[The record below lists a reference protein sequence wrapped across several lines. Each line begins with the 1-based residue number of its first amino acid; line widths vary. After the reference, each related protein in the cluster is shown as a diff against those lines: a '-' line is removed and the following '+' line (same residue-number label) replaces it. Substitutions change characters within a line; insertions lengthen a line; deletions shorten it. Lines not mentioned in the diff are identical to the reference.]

1 MWLWTFQ
8 IDLWKET
15 GASKQRYSWNHGFL
29 EKKKK
34 RGKKD
39 AGMSSCGES
48 IGALLYFT
56 LWHKSLIIDVL
67 RIKKPLTVLAWQFSC
82 SRVLVALG
90 CFVALVRDPLLLST
104 HPVGFVPWQ
113 WPDPAGGSNQ
123 SGNILD
129 QQRRGK
135 INKSPPNFCLTYWSE
150 PWYSRAGEESRTL
163 YAFIRRTPLKPP
175 ALHPPKPPHPHRFP
189 HPRFKWSTGIIIR
202 LWKVLCSSAPT
213 SRRGWSVQ
221 LDPLTLRRTWKHE
234 T

>member
-29 EKKKK
+29 GKKK

-56 LWHKSLIIDVL
+56 VWHKSLIIDVL
-67 RIKKPLTVLAWQFSC
+67 RIKKPMTVLAWQFSC

-135 INKSPPNFCLTYWSE
+135 INKTPPKFLPYLLKWTVILARGWGVVHFIRFHQKDSIKAPPNPYTLTALLTPGSND
-150 PWYSRAGEESRTL
+150 PRAS
-163 YAFIRRTPLKPP
+163 
-175 ALHPPKPPHPHRFP
+175 
-189 HPRFKWSTGIIIR
+189 
-202 LWKVLCSSAPT
+202 
-213 SRRGWSVQ
+213 
-221 LDPLTLRRTWKHE
+221 
-234 T
+234 